1 MKVLEHLVKSI
12 RKSGSVNRGDQA
24 DPACIL
30 WPDGSRE
37 WESIIPRLSQEMPEL
52 LVLGDYD
59 PLLRKGPAIWLRC
72 ALAGM
77 LREIKLPSDRIPV
90 LYLPGVSRQELRAVD
105 SCPDPLK
112 PLAELQYRGK
122 IWSQP
127 NAQDWTVMA
136 FAKSGQDGL
145 GLDVSKKKEVR
156 EAFLYA
162 LDNFLDE
169 EVSSLKEKVLDQDYF
184 GTLVTGGDP
193 VRSLLKWL
201 DNEEAFRGG
210 LNLWQ
215 WEGFFQACKTMFQ
228 FDPQKEGVLGG
239 ASSLATHEG
248 PWRSIW
254 ERFCEAPDRYKNIP
268 AQIRK
273 CQPPGGTMS
282 GLMGDRSYEGWPQW
296 NEFQEKNLR
305 QDLMKLND
313 RSPEEVRSRILE
325 LEKKH
330 GSRRDL
336 VWTVL
341 GESPLALALEHLAVL
356 AEVTRKSLAFGTLD
370 DLKTAYVQDGWRADD
385 AVLKALFEVD
395 VHDFEPVSVA
405 IRSVY
410 LPWAEESAR
419 YLQKLVLTSEY
430 PGGSVDSMKTFPS
443 KDGEC
448 LLFVDGLRFD
458 AAKCLAAS
466 LTQKGYD
473 VSEMPMWAPLP
484 SVTAT
489 GKAAVAPVRE
499 KIRGEEHSR
508 DFEPAVAD
516 TGQSLVGGGPLRKLL
531 IQNGWKIL
539 AGEDY
544 GDGLGNAWCEFGDI
558 DHEGHDRGWKLA
570 KHLGNLLEEIRERVV
585 TLLASGWA
593 SVRIVTD
600 HGWLLLPG
608 GLPKVELPSSLV
620 DSKWG
625 RCASLK
631 EGAMT
636 EEKLYP
642 WFWNPRRHFALADG
656 LSCFRKGE
664 DYTHGGLSL
673 EECLTLELVVTA
685 GKIEDSARQIKL
697 TDVGWKGFRCT
708 VAVEGNVQGLSL
720 DIRRLTGDP
729 SSSVVVSPQ
738 LFKKS
743 GTASVIVEDE
753 DLENKEIL
761 IVIVDEHGEPVF
773 QVPTVIGGRDVH
785 D

>member
-1 MKVLEHLVKSI
+1 MKVFEHLMKAI
-12 RKSGSVNRGDQA
+12 RFAASVNREDQLA
-24 DPACIL
+24 PTCIL
-30 WPDGSRE
+30 WPDRARE
-37 WESIIPRLSQEMPEL
+37 WESVIPRLQKEMPEL
-52 LVLGDYD
+52 LVLGPYD
-59 PLLRKGPAIWLRC
+59 SEKRTGPAIWLRYVI
-72 ALAGM
+72 AGT
-77 LREIKLPSDRIPV
+77 IQGGDLPPNKTPV
-90 LYLPGVSRQELRAVD
+90 LYLPGFSRQDLRAVE
-105 SCPDPLK
+105 SCPVPIK

-122 IWSQP
+122 IWSQA
-127 NAQDWTVMA
+127 NSQDWTVMA
-136 FAKSGQDGL
+136 FANSAKDGL
-145 GLDVSKKKEVR
+145 GLAVSKKNEVR
-156 EAFLYA
+156 EALLHA

-169 EVSSLKEKVLDQDYF
+169 DAASLKEKVLDQDYF

-193 VRSLLKWL
+193 VRSLLRWL
-201 DNEEAFRGG
+201 DQGESFQKDLSPDQWGG
-210 LNLWQ
+210 FVQ
-215 WEGFFQACKTMFQ
+215 VCKSMFQ

-239 ASSLATHEG
+239 SARLAAREG
-248 PWRSIW
+248 SWGSVW
-254 ERFCEAPDRYKNIP
+254 ERFCEAPNRYRNIP
-268 AQIRK
+268 AQIRR
-273 CQPPGGTMS
+273 CQPPGGPMVW
-282 GLMGDRSYEGWPQW
+282 LMGDRSCEGWPQW
-296 NEFQEKNLR
+296 NDFQEKELR
-305 QDLMKLND
+305 KELVKLEMK
-313 RSPEEVRSRILE
+313 SSEEARERILE

-356 AEVTRKSLAFGTLD
+356 AEVTRKSLAFGALD
-370 DLKTAYVQDGWRADD
+370 DLKTAYVQEGWRADD
-385 AVLKALFEVD
+385 AVIKALFEVD
-395 VHDFEPVSVA
+395 AKDLEPVSGA
-405 IRSVY
+405 IHSVY

-419 YLQKLVLTSEY
+419 YLQKRVLASGY
-430 PGGSVDSMKTFPS
+430 PGGSVNSMKAVPS

-466 LTQKGYD
+466 LIQKGYD
-473 VSEMPMWAPLP
+473 VSENPMWVPLP

-489 GKAAVAPVRE
+489 GKAAVAPVRD
-499 KIRGEEHSR
+499 KICGEEHSR
-508 DFEPAVAD
+508 DFEPVVAD
-516 TGQSLVGGGPLRKLL
+516 TGQSLAGGGAMRKLL
-531 IQNGWKIL
+531 IQNGWQIL

-544 GDGLGNAWCEFGDI
+544 GDGHGNAWCEFGDI

-585 TLLASGWA
+585 ALLASGWT

-608 GLPKVELPSSLV
+608 GLPKVELPSALV

-631 EGAMT
+631 EGALT

-642 WFWNPRRHFALADG
+642 WFWNPNRHFALADG
-656 LSCFRKGE
+656 ISCFRKGE

-685 GKIEDSARQIKL
+685 GKRENPARQIRL
-697 TDVGWKGFRCT
+697 TDIGWKGFRCT

-729 SSSVVVSPQ
+729 SSSVVVCLQP
-738 LFKKS
+738 FKKS
-743 GTASVIVEDE
+743 GTASVMVEDE
-753 DLENKEIL
+753 GLENKAML
-761 IVIVDEHGEPVF
+761 IVIVGEHGEPVF
-773 QVPTVIGGRDVH
+773 QVPTVVGRRDVH

>member
-1 MKVLEHLVKSI
+1 MKVLEHLVKAI
-12 RKSGSVNRGDQA
+12 RKAGSVNRGDQS

-37 WESIIPRLSQEMPEL
+37 WESIFPRLVQELPEL

-59 PLLRKGPAIWLRC
+59 PSSRKGPAIWLRC

-77 LREIKLPSDRIPV
+77 VREIKLPPDRIPV
-90 LYLPGVSRQELRAVD
+90 LYLPGVSRQHLRAVD
-105 SCPDPLK
+105 SCPEPLK

-122 IWSQP
+122 IWAQP
-127 NAQDWTVMA
+127 NTKDWTVMA
-136 FAKSGQDGL
+136 FLHSSREGPE
-145 GLDVSKKKEVR
+145 LDVQGKTVR
-156 EAFLYA
+156 EVLLNALETFLG
-162 LDNFLDE
+162 E
-169 EVSSLKEKVLDQDYF
+169 EVDFLREKVLDEDYF

-193 VRSLLKWL
+193 VRSLLRWL
-201 DNEEAFRGG
+201 DNEEVFRRGMG
-210 LNLWQ
+210 SGP
-215 WEGFFQACKTMFQ
+215 WEGFLQACRSKFA
-228 FDPQKEGVLGG
+228 FEPQKEGVLGG
-239 ASSLATHEG
+239 AARLAAREG
-248 PWRSIW
+248 SWGSVW
-254 ERFCEAPDRYKNIP
+254 ERFCEAPNRYRNIP
-268 AQIRK
+268 AQIRR
-273 CQPPGGTMS
+273 CQPPGGPMLW
-282 GLMGDRSYEGWPQW
+282 LMGDRSYEGWPQW
-296 NEFQEKNLR
+296 NDFQEKELR
-305 QDLMKLND
+305 KELLKLEKK
-313 RSPEEVRSRILE
+313 SSEEARKRILE

-330 GSRRDL
+330 ASRRDL

-341 GESPLALALEHLAVL
+341 GESPLARALEHLAVL
-356 AEVTRKSLAFGTLD
+356 AEVTRKSLAFGNLD
-370 DLKTAYVQDGWRADD
+370 DLKTAYVQEGWRADD

-395 VHDFEPVSVA
+395 AKDLDPVSGA

-430 PGGSVDSMKTFPS
+430 PGGSVNSMKAVPS

-458 AAKCLAAS
+458 VAKCLAAS

-473 VSEMPMWAPLP
+473 VSETPMWVPLP

-489 GKAAVAPVRE
+489 GKAAVAPVRD
-499 KIRGEEHSR
+499 KIRGEEQSR
-508 DFEPAVAD
+508 DFEPVVAD
-516 TGQSLVGGGPLRKLL
+516 TGQSLAGGGALKKLL

-539 AGEDY
+539 VGEGY

-585 TLLASGWA
+585 ALMASGWK

-608 GLPKVELPSSLV
+608 GLPKVELPSALV

-636 EEKLYP
+636 EENLYP
-642 WFWNPRRHFALADG
+642 WFWNPNRHFALADG
-656 LSCFRKGE
+656 ISCFRKGE

-685 GKIEDSARQIKL
+685 GKRENPAGQIRL

-708 VAVEGNVQGLSL
+708 VAVEGECQGLSL

-729 SSSVVVSPQ
+729 SSSVVVCPQ
-738 LFKKS
+738 PFKKS
-743 GTASVIVEDE
+743 GTASVMVEDE
-753 DLENKEIL
+753 GLENKEML
-761 IVIVDEHGEPVF
+761 IVIVGEHGEPVF
-773 QVPTVIGGRDVH
+773 QVPTVVGRRDVH